1 MVPRRWRFGYARPR
15 RPDLIAQEATML
27 RAPDIGELLQ
37 AQQIRRLALDASGV
51 YFITDIDASHAE
63 DLAKALLVMASART
77 GRPDES
83 ITLYIN
89 SGGGSVGDGLAMIEA
104 INFTRRRYDVRIDTA
119 VLGYAYSM
127 GAIVLQAGDS
137 RSIGRFGTLL
147 LHSSQWSISG
157 EDERVFKDYQRLS
170 EHYQEVVAQL
180 FAARTGKRDAAWWR
194 RYIWSGRD
202 RFLGPDECLEMGLVD
217 RIDEPT
223 LHGRP
228 DYHVASPPVA
238 SASVAAGPAS
248 GQPAAAP
255 GQAGTGGVPADAR

>member
-1 MVPRRWRFGYARPR
+1 EDEVHPVRRLLPGRKVDDLGGPSFDEEPERGVVHAGDRDTAVGAHAELVEERTSAHLIGHGGDGATRWRFGYARPR
-15 RPDLIAQEATML
+15 WPDPSREEATML

-37 AQQIRRLALDASGV
+37 AQQLRRLTLDASGV
-51 YFITDIDASHAE
+51 YFITDIDATHAE
-63 DLAKALLVMASART
+63 DLAKALLVLASART
-77 GRPDES
+77 GRPDEA

-127 GAIVLQAGDS
+127 GAIVLQAGDT

-170 EHYQEVVAQL
+170 EHYQ
-180 FAARTGKRDAAWWR
+180 
-194 RYIWSGRD
+194 
-202 RFLGPDECLEMGLVD
+202 
-217 RIDEPT
+217 
-223 LHGRP
+223 
-228 DYHVASPPVA
+228 
-238 SASVAAGPAS
+238 
-248 GQPAAAP
+248 
-255 GQAGTGGVPADAR
+255 

>member
-1 MVPRRWRFGYARPR
+1 
-15 RPDLIAQEATML
+15 ML

-37 AQQIRRLALDASGV
+37 AQQLRRLTLDASGV

-77 GRPDES
+77 GRPDEA

-127 GAIVLQAGDS
+127 GAIVLQAGDT

-180 FAARTGKRDAAWWR
+180 FAARTGKRDAGWWR

-228 DYHVASPPVA
+228 DYRVGSPPVA
-238 SASVAAGPAS
+238 TAPMATPAL
-248 GQPAAAP
+248 PAAPATPALPPAP
-255 GQAGTGGVPADAR
+255 ATAALPAAPATPAKEGS